1 MTVKALLAG
10 VCSLLLL
17 AACGEDDFVLP
28 GERFDIRPGSE
39 TQNIAAPVSLPAA
52 QVNAAWTHRNGSATH
67 TITHPALGSTLNP
80 VFAVVIGEGDSDRA
94 RITAHPVVAGGVI
107 YTLDARARV
116 TAVSEQGAT
125 LWSRDLTP
133 RRDGADDAS
142 GGGLSI
148 SDGTLY
154 VATGYGE
161 LSALDAAS
169 GATRWVQDLDAP
181 AVAPATVR
189 GDLVY
194 VVGRDST
201 AWALDTSNGRIVWQR
216 AGTPS
221 VANFGG
227 SAAPATQGEF
237 VVFPSP
243 SGEVVATYPQG
254 GIERW
259 STFVSGERLGSAA
272 SLVTDI
278 AGDPVISGNRVYIG
292 NVAGRTVAIDLQ
304 SGERLWTAQE
314 GAVSPVWPVGN
325 AVFLVND
332 VNELVRLNASTG
344 EAVWRTALPRFE
356 DEEETRRQNRIF
368 AHHGPVLAG
377 GRLIVTSSD
386 GLIRS
391 FDPVSGALVSQI
403 ALPGGAA
410 TGAVVA
416 GGTLY
421 VVSKDGELHAFR

>member
-67 TITHPALGSTLNP
+67 TITHPALGSTLSP
-80 VFAVVIGEGDSDRA
+80 IFAVAIGEGDSDRA

-154 VATGYGE
+154 VSTGYGE
-161 LSALDAAS
+161 LTALDVAS
-169 GATRWVQDLDAP
+169 GATLWVQDLDAP

-227 SAAPATQGEF
+227 SAASATQGEF
-237 VVFPSP
+237 VVFPFP

-304 SGERLWTAQE
+304 SGERLWTAPE

-332 VNELVRLNASTG
+332 ITELVRLNASTG
-344 EAVWRTALPRFE
+344 EPVWRTALPRFE

-386 GLIRS
+386 GVIRS
-391 FDPVSGALVSQI
+391 FDPVSGALLSQI

-421 VVSKDGELHAFR
+421 VVSKDGQLHAFR